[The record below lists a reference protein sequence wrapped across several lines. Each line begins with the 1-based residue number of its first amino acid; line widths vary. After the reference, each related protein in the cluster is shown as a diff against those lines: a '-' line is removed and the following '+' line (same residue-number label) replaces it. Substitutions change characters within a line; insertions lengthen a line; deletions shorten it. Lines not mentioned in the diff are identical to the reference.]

1 MVSKLS
7 NTPASSGSLKYLYF
21 GKSYGFGW
29 GSVGF
34 SWPHLDMLW
43 VSFKIM
49 PTFFQKATNDSC
61 YKKFIEIENED
72 YSSYALLWL
81 LSIDSDF
88 LLRFFA
94 KVFKNTSIIVLIQTK
109 LDFIPNRGLVNP
121 IQTYKVILVYS
132 SQQHH
137 KNSLIFG
144 KRFYLLLIHRFDL
157 N

>member
-1 MVSKLS
+1 MALGGGVWDFPDPIQTCFGFLLKLCQ
-7 NTPASSGSLKYLYF
+7 L
-21 GKSYGFGW
+21 
-29 GSVGF
+29 
-34 SWPHLDMLW
+34 
-43 VSFKIM
+43 SFKKQQTILV
-49 PTFFQKATNDSC
+49 N
-61 YKKFIEIENED
+61 KKFIEIENED